1 MFRNISPSRLTW
13 LLSLF
18 ITFLFILNMA
28 VFYIWPAEAGTAN
41 WYIASTILFFALV
54 FILQRYFLSR
64 YVFKKVGLIYKI
76 IKKAKSDPKEKRP
89 EQHFSD
95 VVFRE
100 VEEEVVK
107 WAQNTAAELNSL
119 KELESYRKDYVGNIS
134 HELKTPIF
142 SIQGYIHTL
151 LEGGLYDKKINKSFL
166 EKAAKNVERM
176 ITIVNDLEVI
186 TRMESGEVSLEIQNF
201 DVRELIME
209 VFSDLELQAKA
220 KLITMGFKDG
230 SMQNAN
236 ILADRE
242 NIRQVLLNLCT
253 NSIKYGREGGYVKI
267 GFYEIDSD
275 DLLIEVSD
283 NGIGIEQKHL
293 KHLFDRFYRVDKS
306 RSRQIGGTGLGLS
319 IVKHIV
325 EAHGQTIHIR
335 STPNVGTTIGFTIR
349 KAK

>member
-1 MFRNISPSRLTW
+1 MFKNISPSRLIW
-13 LLSLF
+13 LLSALITVLF
-18 ITFLFILNMA
+18 VLNIG
-28 VFYIWPAEAGTAN
+28 VFYIWPMEANTTN
-41 WYIASTILFFALV
+41 WYFASSILFFVYVYL
-54 FILQRYFLSR
+54 LQRYFLSK
-64 YVFKKVGLIYKI
+64 YVFKKLGLIYKI

-89 EQHFSD
+89 SQIFSD
-95 VVFRE
+95 VVFGE

-107 WAQNTAAELNSL
+107 WAQNAAAELNSL
-119 KELESYRKDYVGNIS
+119 MELESYRKNYVGNIS

-151 LEGGLYDKKINKSFL
+151 LEGGLYDERINKSFL

-201 DVRELIME
+201 ELRELILE
-209 VFSDLELQAKA
+209 VFSDLELQAKSKRI
-220 KLITMGFKDG
+220 KLNFKEG
-230 SMQNAN
+230 SKQTSN
-236 ILADRE
+236 IVADRE

-253 NSIKYGREGGYVKI
+253 NAIKYGNEGGYVKV
-267 GFYEIDSD
+267 GFYDIDND

-283 NGIGIEQKHL
+283 NGIGIEEKHL

-306 RSRQIGGTGLGLS
+306 RSRQIGGTGLGLA

-325 EAHGQTIHIR
+325 EAHGQTINIR
-335 STPNVGTTIGFTIR
+335 STPQLGTTIGFTMR